1 MTKQKNKLFD
11 PTDLPEKQLMVYE
24 VIKSNNG
31 INMTNIV
38 SLLGFNKTTV
48 DNAIR
53 ALKKKKIVIFKGT
66 NKSGGCFNTK

>member
-38 SLLGFNKTTV
+38 SLLG
-48 DNAIR
+48 
-53 ALKKKKIVIFKGT
+53 ALKKKEIVIFKGT